1 MVRSGVV
8 ELEVVGVDGG
18 VHVVVVELVVVELGV
33 ETVDDMVVVDKVVG

>member
-1 MVRSGVV
+1 MVGPGVV

-18 VHVVVVELVVVELGV
+18 VHLVLGV